1 MAHKPTPKS
10 KDHDKDEPRKP
21 EAQHAEQSRPATEQT
36 RQRTQ
41 PVGGAPAQPG
51 SAGARPAQPQR
62 TPMARPVFGRRPQTD
77 PQISSEARQVIN
89 ALQQTVRSQA
99 VLIRNY
105 QELLRLG
112 GNDQAES
119 AADQNGQDG
128 QDQAA

>member
-1 MAHKPTPKS
+1 
-10 KDHDKDEPRKP
+10 
-21 EAQHAEQSRPATEQT
+21 
-36 RQRTQ
+36 
-41 PVGGAPAQPG
+41 
-51 SAGARPAQPQR
+51 
-62 TPMARPVFGRRPQTD
+62 MARPVFGRRPQTD